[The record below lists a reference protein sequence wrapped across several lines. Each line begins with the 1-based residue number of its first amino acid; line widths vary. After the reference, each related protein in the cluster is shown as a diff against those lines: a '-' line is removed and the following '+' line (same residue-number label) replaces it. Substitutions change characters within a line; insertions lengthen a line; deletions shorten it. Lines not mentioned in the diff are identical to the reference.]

1 MWQRGKVGIA
11 MAYSFTAGTWFTA
24 GAWQTRARPRVTAAS
39 RRKVL
44 ERLER
49 LSRILDTAIR
59 VPGLGIRFGVDGI
72 IGLAPGIGDAIT
84 TLLSCWI
91 VYQAYR
97 LGASREVLTRMAGNV
112 ALDGVIGVVPLFG
125 DLFDVMW
132 RANRRNVNLL
142 RTHFE
147 REGLI

>member
-1 MWQRGKVGIA
+1 VASGKVEIA
-11 MAYSFTAGTWFTA
+11 MAYSFTAGS
-24 GAWQTRARPRVTAAS
+24 WQTRARTRVTAAS
-39 RRKVL
+39 RREAL

-49 LSRILDTAIR
+49 ISRILDTAIR
-59 VPGLGIRFGVDGI
+59 VPGLGIRFGIDGI
-72 IGLAPGIGDAIT
+72 IGLAPGIGDAAT

-97 LGASREVLTRMAGNV
+97 LGASREVLTKMAGNV
-112 ALDGVIGVVPLFG
+112 AIDGVIGVVPLLG

-142 RTHFE
+142 RAHFE

>member
-1 MWQRGKVGIA
+1 

-39 RRKVL
+39 RRKAL

-72 IGLAPGIGDAIT
+72 IGLAPGISDAIT

-97 LGASREVLTRMAGNV
+97 LGAAREVLTRMAGNV
-112 ALDGVIGVVPLFG
+112 ALDGVIGVVPILG
-125 DLFDVMW
+125 DVFDVMW

>member
-1 MWQRGKVGIA
+1 

-24 GAWQTRARPRVTAAS
+24 GAWQARLRPRVTAAS
-39 RRKVL
+39 RREAL

-49 LSRILDTAIR
+49 LSRLLDTAIR

-72 IGLAPGIGDAIT
+72 VGLAPGVGDAVT

-112 ALDGVIGVVPLFG
+112 AIDGVIGVVPLFG

-142 RTHFE
+142 RAHFE

>member
-1 MWQRGKVGIA
+1 
-11 MAYSFTAGTWFTA
+11 MAYSFTAGS
-24 GAWQTRARPRVTAAS
+24 WQTRARTHVTAAS
-39 RRKVL
+39 RREAL

-49 LSRILDTAIR
+49 ISRILDTAIR
-59 VPGLGIRFGVDGI
+59 VPGLGIRFGIDGI
-72 IGLAPGIGDAIT
+72 IGLAPGIGDAAT

-97 LGASREVLTRMAGNV
+97 LGASREVLTKMAGNV
-112 ALDGVIGVVPLFG
+112 AIDGVIGVVPLLG

-142 RTHFE
+142 RAHFE

>member
-1 MWQRGKVGIA
+1 MWQRGKVEIA
-11 MAYSFTAGTWFTA
+11 MAYSFTAGN
-24 GAWQTRARPRVTAAS
+24 WQTRARPRVTAAS
-39 RRKVL
+39 RRQAL

-72 IGLAPGIGDAIT
+72 IGLAPGIGDAVT

-97 LGASREVLTRMAGNV
+97 LGASREVLTKMAGNV
-112 ALDGVIGVVPLFG
+112 AIDGVIGVVPLFG

>member
-1 MWQRGKVGIA
+1 
-11 MAYSFTAGTWFTA
+11 MAYSFTAGTWFSA

-39 RRKVL
+39 RRKAL

>member
-1 MWQRGKVGIA
+1 
-11 MAYSFTAGTWFTA
+11 MAYSFTAGTWFSA

-39 RRKVL
+39 RRKAL
-44 ERLER
+44 EQLER

-142 RTHFE
+142 RAHFE